1 MAQSSFIYR
10 KTHASYQTLLPTF
23 RLAGLLTV
31 EFARELRV
39 YYQCTALGV
48 YRLAILVKAVL
59 LYVMANETSVKTV
72 QAKTPRVNITL
83 QANKRFREGQ
93 EVG

>member
-1 MAQSSFIYR
+1 M
-10 KTHASYQTLLPTF
+10 
-23 RLAGLLTV
+23 
-31 EFARELRV
+31 
-39 YYQCTALGV
+39 GV

-83 QANKRFREGQ
+83 QPNKRFREGQ